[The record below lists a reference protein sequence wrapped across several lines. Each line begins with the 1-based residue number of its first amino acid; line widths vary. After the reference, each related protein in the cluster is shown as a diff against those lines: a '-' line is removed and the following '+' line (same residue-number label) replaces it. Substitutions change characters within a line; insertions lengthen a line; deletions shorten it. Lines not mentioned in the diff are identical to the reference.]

1 MIKEK
6 SIELIKGELEI
17 TIKNKYIK
25 TNNRGRPLTLI
36 IRDTLDAI
44 FLCSS

>member
-6 SIELIKGELEI
+6 SIELIKNDLEI
-17 TIKNKYIK
+17 NIKNKYIK
-25 TNNRGRPLTLI
+25 TNNRGRPLSLS

>member
-6 SIELIKGELEI
+6 SIELIKTELEI

-25 TNNRGRPLTLI
+25 TNNRGRPTSLS
-36 IRDTLDAI
+36 IRDVLDAI
-44 FLCSS
+44 FLCSN